1 MNAAELIAMLD
12 FAGEA
17 RLSEPMSKHTSLSLG
32 GPAEVMAFPEDAG
45 ALAALMK
52 TAREAGVPVFIFGN
66 GTNLLARD
74 GGIEGLVINLSKLNW
89 ISIEGRE
96 KETALVRT
104 GAGTPLPK
112 LASFCAEEGLS
123 GLEFASGIPGTVGGA
138 VYMNAGAYGYEI
150 KDVLYKIQLVNEN
163 GEISG
168 MTSGEAEKKY
178 RHGGI
183 PENSA
188 VTEAWFKLTP
198 GAAEE
203 IKARAAEYISKRKA
217 SQPLSA
223 KSAGSTFKNP
233 PGKKAWQLIEGAGLK
248 GLSVG
253 GAAVSDRH
261 ANFLINTGNA
271 TAKDFIALM
280 ELVKA
285 KVKDKTGIELEPEVK
300 IVGKE

>member
-1 MNAAELIAMLD
+1 MNAAELIAMIN
-12 FAGEA
+12 FAGES
-17 RLSEPMSKHTSLSLG
+17 RLSEPMSKHTSLGIG

-45 ALAALMK
+45 QLAELMK
-52 TAREAGVPVFIFGN
+52 AAHEAGMPVFIFGN

-89 ISIEGRE
+89 IIKEHVEGE
-96 KETALVRT
+96 NLSVRS

-112 LASFCAEEGLS
+112 LASYCAEEGLS

-150 KDVLYKIQLVNEN
+150 KDVLYKIQLINEN
-163 GEISG
+163 GEITP
-168 MTSGEAEKKY
+168 MTPGEADRKY

-183 PENSA
+183 PQNSA
-188 VTEAWFKLTP
+188 VTEAWFKLTLGDP
-198 GAAEE
+198 EE
-203 IKARAAEYISKRKA
+203 IKARAAQYISKRKA

-248 GLSVG
+248 GLRVG
-253 GAAVSDRH
+253 GAAVSEKH
-261 ANFLINTGNA
+261 ANFLTNTGNA

-280 ELVKA
+280 ELVKT

>member
-1 MNAAELIAMLD
+1 MNAEELIAMLN
-12 FAGEA
+12 FTGES
-17 RLSEPMSKHTSLSLG
+17 RLSEPMSKHTSLGLG

-45 ALAALMK
+45 ELAALMK
-52 TAREAGVPVFIFGN
+52 AAREAGVPVFIFGN

-74 GGIEGLVINLSKLNW
+74 GGIGGLVINLSKLNW
-89 ISIEGRE
+89 ISVEGRE
-96 KETALVRT
+96 NETALVRS

-138 VYMNAGAYGYEI
+138 VYMNAGAYGFEI
-150 KDVLYKIQLVNEN
+150 KDVLNKIQLINED

-168 MTSGEAEKKY
+168 MTPEETGRKY

-188 VTEAWFKLTP
+188 VIEAWFKLTP
-198 GAAEE
+198 GDPEA
-203 IKARAAEYISKRKA
+203 IKVRAAEYISKRKA

-261 ANFLINTGNA
+261 ANFLINTGKA

-285 KVKDKTGIELEPEVK
+285 KVRDKTGMELEPEVR

>member
-1 MNAAELIAMLD
+1 MNAAELIAMLN
-12 FAGEA
+12 FACES
-17 RLSEPMSKHTSLSLG
+17 RLSEPMSKHTSLGLG
-32 GPAEVMAFPEDAG
+32 GPAEVMAFPEDATQ
-45 ALAALMK
+45 LAELMK
-52 TAREAGVPVFIFGN
+52 AAREAGVPVFIFGN

-74 GGIEGLVINLSKLNW
+74 GGIEGLVVNLSKMNW

-96 KETALVRT
+96 NETALVRA

-112 LASFCAEEGLS
+112 LASFCAEEGLC
-123 GLEFASGIPGTVGGA
+123 GLEFSSGIPGTVGGA

-150 KDVLYKIQLVNEN
+150 KDVLYKIQLINED
-163 GEISG
+163 GEITG
-168 MTSGEAEKKY
+168 MTPGEAERKY

-183 PENSA
+183 PQNSA
-188 VTEAWFKLTP
+188 VTEAWFKLTLGDP
-198 GAAEE
+198 EE
-203 IKARAAEYISKRKA
+203 IKARAAEYIRKRKA

-233 PGKKAWQLIEGAGLK
+233 PGMKSWQLIEGAGLK

-253 GAAVSDRH
+253 GAAVSDKH
-261 ANFLINTGNA
+261 ANFLINTGKA

-300 IVGKE
+300 IVGKD

>member
-1 MNAAELIAMLD
+1 MNTAELIAMLD
-12 FAGEA
+12 FACEL

-45 ALAALMK
+45 RSRHHEV
-52 TAREAGVPVFIFGN
+52 AREAGVPVFIFGN
-66 GTNLLARD
+66 GTNLIARD

-96 KETALVRT
+96 KETALVRA

-138 VYMNAGAYGYEI
+138 VYMNAGAYGHEI
-150 KDVLYKIQLVNEN
+150 KDVLYKIQLIREN
-163 GEISG
+163 GEIYG

-280 ELVKA
+280 ELVKG
-285 KVKDKTGIELEPEVK
+285 KVKDKTGIELEPEVRV
-300 IVGKE
+300 VGKE